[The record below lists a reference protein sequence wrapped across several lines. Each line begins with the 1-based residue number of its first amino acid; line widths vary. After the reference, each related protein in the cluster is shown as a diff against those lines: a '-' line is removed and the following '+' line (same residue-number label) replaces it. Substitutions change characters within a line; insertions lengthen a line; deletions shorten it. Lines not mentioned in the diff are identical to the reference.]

1 MFFTLFTVYFIYY
14 IIQKYYTVE
23 METSVDAVDKPI
35 SVFREDVAKIVSDRS
50 YENNIYYQRKKI
62 KEAKLERER
71 LQIELEK
78 LKEVNRN
85 QERLRQQSHRKKSR
99 HNIINNKRND
109 LKPYRSSLE
118 YMKPKIH
125 LMK

>member
-1 MFFTLFTVYFIYY
+1 
-14 IIQKYYTVE
+14 

-50 YENNIYYQRKKI
+50 YENNIYYQRKKF
-62 KEAKLERER
+62 KEAKLQRER